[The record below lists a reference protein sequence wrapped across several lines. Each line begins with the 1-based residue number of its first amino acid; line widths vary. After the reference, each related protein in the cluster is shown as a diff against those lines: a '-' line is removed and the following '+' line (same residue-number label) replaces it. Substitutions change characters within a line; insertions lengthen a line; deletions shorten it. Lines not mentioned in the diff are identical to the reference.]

1 MLPLLL
7 FIREWMCVF
16 VGWCGAGIAIFVWT
30 LFWKSSVVVAI
41 LFLWGH
47 FVDPIEEESVLK

>member
-1 MLPLLL
+1 
-7 FIREWMCVF
+7 MCVF